1 MASGRFRPTRS
12 VVSVVS
18 SMQTTVSLS
27 SDSYGDI
34 PRYKF
39 DVLQMEQIIQRA
51 KEDNSDQT
59 FAMGEIIVDLNF
71 GNLENP
77 F

>member
-39 DVLQMEQIIQRA
+39 DILQMEQIIQRA
-51 KEDNSDQT
+51 KKDNSDQT